1 MQMNRV
7 LRFVFCFTLPFFLAQ
22 KLGGWVVPLA
32 ALFSFGYYGLDAAA
46 TQLQDPFVAA
56 FGDTALDGRFVRAT
70 SADVDAVLVG
80 E

>member
-1 MQMNRV
+1 MA
-7 LRFVFCFTLPFFLAQ
+7 LR
-22 KLGGWVVPLA
+22 GD
-32 ALFSFGYYGLDAAA
+32 YGLDAAA